1 MRVPRPLRLSRHMCA
16 APLFVLAVFAL
27 VGNRGDRVA
36 AQEPPPAAMRWDG
49 LIEQVSAPPPFS
61 WSSLQPVAP
70 SQLPRHSVSAD
81 GRFVMFAASYLDGS
95 GQGIFLHDR
104 DTGDNTLVLGAWATH
119 PALSADGHQ
128 LAFEECGWN
137 REDGPPYYCDVV
149 VLDVRTGAI
158 HRVSETA
165 DGIPGDGDSSH
176 PVLSADGRFVAFR
189 TNATNLAG
197 PGAVSGQI
205 VVRDRD
211 VDGNGVF
218 DEPGTTTID
227 VVSAE
232 SGSSAPADGESDSAE
247 LSDDGRYVAFRS
259 RATNLLIARS
269 TAEWNVFLRD
279 RLTHATRQLNVKP
292 DGQPSPFSVDTSDI
306 SITADGR
313 YVAFASA
320 DPLLAA
326 GYPDD
331 TDAALDVFVYDRDT
345 SSLTRID
352 LTSDGLSGS
361 ADVQSPMFSADGRY
375 VAVVAMSRNDSNPPA
390 PFSTLVHVY
399 DRATATSTLVSVR
412 PDGIA
417 PDDRADHAVLSADAS
432 IVLFVS
438 AATNLAPNVTARLDN
453 VYAAVHFAVE
463 PSEVTVPARGGTGT
477 FTITAQAHT
486 HWYVGAAEW
495 PNWFTIE
502 TAPQGVGNGTLVA
515 SAWQPNYDPTS
526 RSTTLTANDAKTL
539 RLTQEPGLWL
549 TSVAPDSGPATGG
562 TVVTLHGTGFE
573 PDTRVM
579 FSNSDA
585 TNVQFVDSTT
595 MIATAP
601 PGLVGPAFVGV
612 ISSDFR
618 TSWLGE
624 AFRYLDTTPPNVFP
638 GLSGIVGGD
647 GWFTSDVDLYWGAWD
662 PDTPVTSWSGC
673 DTVHL
678 TTDTPGTTFTCTA
691 TSEGGAASASAT
703 IKRDA
708 TPPAITITSP
718 SPSQPIYERNQVA
731 AAAYQC
737 ADALSGVAS
746 CSGDV
751 PPGEP
756 IDTSWPGYHPFTA
769 WGADRAGNVG
779 GVWTEY
785 AVSNGFCTAANPGL
799 KAWWR
804 MADDTREAIT
814 GATPLRVDI
823 AQDAFAPAITGQGYV
838 FPNRST
844 GRLDHYHYS
853 ALDFTTTMTF
863 AGWVKPTD
871 AGWGVLVRHPFQY
884 MIQRFGDGSIGFEF
898 AQQDGGVAQAT
909 TSAKSPQ
916 DVWTHVAV
924 TYDIGF
930 VKTYINGRL
939 VDTYRRSGTLRVPG
953 WQTPLSIG
961 GQDDPSNPKPF
972 VGSLDELQL
981 FDRVLSDGDI
991 ESMFLAGSDGTC
1003 EPRATAIELSP
1014 IQATYGAGTYHV
1026 TATLRD
1032 DSGQPLPDESMTL
1045 YQEASNQ
1052 AGDPIPTVTLTTDAN
1067 GVVTWDAPFA
1077 VGAGSYSDAL
1087 LTVFEGT
1094 GSYAHSTARADVV
1107 VGQAPVQI
1115 NWPVPSPITYGTAL
1129 SYAGQL
1135 NATAGVPGSFGY
1147 NPASGAVLS
1156 AGAHMLNATF
1166 HPGDATNYSDS
1177 ASQVTLQVNQ
1187 AIPNLT
1193 VVGGTFAFDGQP
1205 HGATASATDYR
1216 GVALSPVT
1224 ITYNGSPD
1232 APVAAGSY
1240 TVVAA
1245 FAGDVNHTA
1254 RSVSTTLTIQQATAT
1269 IVFSTPATFTYDAQ
1283 PHGITAAVYGLGGRL
1298 VGSAPVSY
1306 AGLTGA
1312 PVNAGTYTATAT
1324 FDGGANYEART
1335 VSSTVTIIPASP
1347 AVSVSGGTFTF
1358 DGHPH
1363 PAIATAIGVAGDALV
1378 PVTVEYS
1385 LAGGG
1390 SVPAPVNAG
1399 TYVVTASYA
1408 GSANYVAASGSGTVT
1423 IGRAAPMITWSAPS
1437 PIVYGTPLSAAQLN
1451 ASASVAGSFAYSPGF
1466 NTVLAAGSGRALS
1479 ATFTPSDTQNYTSAN
1494 AAATIDV
1501 ARAPLTVRTLDT
1513 AKPFGAALPP
1523 FTAGG
1528 SGFVNGDSVASLS
1541 GTVAFST
1548 PATAASPV
1556 GTYAVTPSGVTSGNY
1571 SIAFAAGALTISPA
1585 TTSVA
1590 VTSSANPSGFNQAV
1604 SFSASV
1610 AVVAGAGNPTG
1621 TIEFRDG
1628 STRLGTVTLASGSA
1642 ALSTN
1647 GLSAGSHS
1655 ISAMYSGDPSF
1666 AASTQSMTHVVNSSA
1681 ASSAT
1686 AVTSSSNPA
1695 ATGASL
1701 TLTATVKA
1709 SAGATGNVAF
1719 YDGASLLGTVLL
1731 SGTTA
1736 RLSTTALANGAHAI
1750 TARYL
1755 GDGSVPPSISPMF
1768 VQDVAPA
1775 GTRLKTSS
1783 ITLVASPSAATLDG
1797 PVTFTATVTGA
1808 NKLLPT
1814 GAILFTVN
1822 GQVIGSTTGVT
1833 LTATGSVTARATFTT
1848 SALAHGTHTVTATY
1862 LGDPTYRGVA
1872 STISLTVN

>member
-1 MRVPRPLRLSRHMCA
+1 MRLPRAVRLSRHLCA
-16 APLFVLAVFAL
+16 APIFLLAVFA
-27 VGNRGDRVA
+27 VIANRGDRVA

-49 LIEQVSAPPPFS
+49 LIEQISAPPPFS
-61 WSSLQPVAP
+61 WSYPQPAAP

-81 GRFVMFAASYLDGS
+81 GRYVIFAASFQDGS
-95 GQGIFLHDR
+95 GQGFFLHDR
-104 DTGDNTLVLGAWATH
+104 DTGDNTLVLGAWAKN

-137 REDGPPYYCDVV
+137 REPGPPYYCDVV
-149 VLDVRTGAI
+149 VLDLRTGAI
-158 HRVSETA
+158 HRVSEDA
-165 DGIPGDGDSSH
+165 AGIPGDGDSSH

-197 PGAVSGQI
+197 PGAVAGQI

-211 VDGNGVF
+211 ADGNGVF

-227 VVSAE
+227 IVSAE
-232 SGSSAPADGESDSAE
+232 SGSSAPANRESDSAE

-259 RATNLLIARS
+259 RARNLPIAGS
-269 TAEWNVFLRD
+269 TADWNVFLRD

-292 DGQPSPFSVDTSDI
+292 DGRPSHFSVDASDI

-313 YVAFASA
+313 YVAFASV
-320 DPLLAA
+320 DPMLTA

-331 TDAALDVFVYDRDT
+331 TDSALDVFVYDRDM
-345 SSLTRID
+345 SWLTRID
-352 LTSDGLSGS
+352 LTSDGLGGTG
-361 ADVQSPMFSADGRY
+361 DVQSPMLSADGRY

-390 PFSTLVHVY
+390 PLSNLVHVF
-399 DRATATSTLVSVR
+399 DRATASSTLVSVR
-412 PDGIA
+412 PDGVA
-417 PDDRADHAVLSADAS
+417 PNDRADQAVLSADAS
-432 IVLFVS
+432 TVLFVS

-453 VYAAVHFAVE
+453 VYAAVHLAVE

-486 HWYVGAAEW
+486 HWIIGAAEW
-495 PNWFTIE
+495 PSWFTID

-515 SAWQPNYDPTS
+515 SAWQPNSDPTS
-526 RSTTLTANDAKTL
+526 RSTTLTVNGVKTL
-539 RLTQEPGLWL
+539 RVTQEPGLSL
-549 TSVAPDSGPATGG
+549 TSVSPGSGPATGG

-573 PDTRVM
+573 PDTQVV
-579 FSNSDA
+579 FYNTNA
-585 TNVQFVDSTT
+585 TNVKFVDSTT

-601 PGLVGPAFVGV
+601 PGPVGPAFVGV
-612 ISSDFR
+612 ISPDFR

-624 AFRYLDTTPPNVFP
+624 AFRYLDTTPPNVFS

-647 GWFTSDVDLYWGAWD
+647 GWFTSDVDVYWGAWD
-662 PDTPVTSWSGC
+662 PDSPITSWSGC
-673 DTVHL
+673 DTAHV

-691 TSEGGAASASAT
+691 TSEGGSASASAT

-708 TPPAITITSP
+708 TPPAIAITSP

-751 PPGEP
+751 QPGEP
-756 IDTSWPGYHPFTA
+756 IDTSWTGYHSFVA
-769 WGADRAGNVG
+769 WSGDRAGNVG

-785 AVSNGFCTAANPGL
+785 AVSNGVCTAASPGL

-804 MADDTREAIT
+804 MEGDTREAIT
-814 GATPLRVDI
+814 GATPVRVDI
-823 AQDAFAPAITGQGYV
+823 AQDTFAPAITGQGYV

-844 GRLDHYHYS
+844 GRLDHDHYS
-853 ALDFTTTMTF
+853 ALDFTTAMTF
-863 AGWVKPTD
+863 AGWVKPTSG
-871 AGWGVLVRHPFQY
+871 GWGVLVRHPLQY
-884 MIQRFGDGSIGFEF
+884 MVQRFGDGSIGFEF

-909 TSAKSPQ
+909 TSAKAPQ

-939 VDTYRRSGTLRVPG
+939 VDTYSRTGTLRVPA

-961 GQDDPSNPKPF
+961 GQDDPSSPKPF

-981 FDRVLSDGDI
+981 FDRVLSDADI
-991 ESMFLAGSDGTC
+991 ESMFLAGSNGTC
-1003 EPRATAIELSP
+1003 EPRGTAIELSP
-1014 IQATYGAGTYHV
+1014 VQATYGAGTYHV

-1032 DSGQPLPDESMTL
+1032 DSGQPLPDQSMTL
-1045 YQEASNQ
+1045 YQEAHNQ
-1052 AGDPIPTVTLTTDAN
+1052 AGDPTPTATLTTDGN

-1077 VGAGSYSDAL
+1077 VPAGTYNNAL
-1087 LTVFEGT
+1087 RAVFEGT
-1094 GSYAHSTARADVV
+1094 GSYAHSSARADVV
-1107 VGQAPVQI
+1107 VGQAAVQI
-1115 NWPVPSPITYGTAL
+1115 NWPVPPPITYGTAL
-1129 SYAGQL
+1129 SYSGQL
-1135 NATAGVPGSFGY
+1135 NATAGVPGSFEY
-1147 NPASGAVLS
+1147 SPAAGAVPS
-1156 AGAHMLNATF
+1156 AGAHTLNATF
-1166 HPGDATNYSDS
+1166 HPSDATNYSDS
-1177 ASQVTLQVNQ
+1177 ASHLTLLVNQ

-1193 VVGGTFAFDGQP
+1193 VAGGTFAFDGRP

-1224 ITYNGSPD
+1224 IAYNGSPD
-1232 APVAAGSY
+1232 APVTAGSY
-1240 TVVAA
+1240 AVVAA

-1254 RSVSTTLTIQQATAT
+1254 RSVSTTITIQRATPT

-1283 PHGITAAVYGLGGRL
+1283 PHGITAAVYGLGGASI
-1298 VGSAPVSY
+1298 GSAPVSY

-1324 FDGGANYEART
+1324 FDGDANYEARA
-1335 VSSTVTIIPASP
+1335 VSSTVTI
-1347 AVSVSGGTFTF
+1347 GK
-1358 DGHPH
+1358 
-1363 PAIATAIGVAGDALV
+1363 
-1378 PVTVEYS
+1378 
-1385 LAGGG
+1385 
-1390 SVPAPVNAG
+1390 
-1399 TYVVTASYA
+1399 
-1408 GSANYVAASGSGTVT
+1408 
-1423 IGRAAPMITWSAPS
+1423 AAPMVTWSAPS
-1437 PIVYGTPLSAAQLN
+1437 PIVYGTPLGAAQLN

-1479 ATFTPSDTQNYTSAN
+1479 ATFTPSDTQNYTSAT
-1494 AAATIDV
+1494 AAAAIDV
-1501 ARAPLTVRTLDT
+1501 GRAPLTVRTLDT

-1528 SGFVNGDSVASLS
+1528 SGFVNGDSMASLS

-1556 GTYAVTPSGVTSGNY
+1556 GIYAVTPSGVTSGNY
-1571 SIAFAAGALTISPA
+1571 SIAFAAGTLTISPA

-1590 VTSSANPSGFNQAV
+1590 VMSSANPSGFNQAV
-1604 SFSASV
+1604 TFSASV

-1666 AASTQSMTHVVNSSA
+1666 AGATQSMTHLVYSSA
-1681 ASSAT
+1681 ASSST

-1701 TLTATVKA
+1701 TVTATVTA

-1719 YDGASLLGTVLL
+1719 YDGATLLGTVLL

-1736 RLSTTALANGAHAI
+1736 KLSTSALANGAHAI

-1755 GDGSVPPSISPMF
+1755 GNGSVPPSISPMF

-1783 ITLVASPSAATLDG
+1783 MTLVASPSAATLDG
-1797 PVTFTATVTGA
+1797 DVTFTANVSGA
-1808 NKLLPT
+1808 NKVPPT
-1814 GAILFTVN
+1814 GTILFTAN
-1822 GQVIGSTTGVT
+1822 GQVIGTATGVT
-1833 LTATGSVTARATFTT
+1833 LAATGPVTARATFTT

-1862 LGDPTYRGVA
+1862 LGDTNYRGVA

>member
-1 MRVPRPLRLSRHMCA
+1 MRVPSAVRLSRRLCA
-16 APLFVLAVFAL
+16 APLVALAMFVVIA
-27 VGNRGDRVA
+27 NRGDRVA
-36 AQEPPPAAMRWDG
+36 AQEPPPAAMQWDG
-49 LIEQVSAPPPFS
+49 LIEQISAPPPFS
-61 WSSLQPVAP
+61 WSYPQPAAP

-81 GRFVMFAASYLDGS
+81 GRYVLFAASYQDGS
-95 GQGIFLHDR
+95 GQGFFLRDR
-104 DTGDNTLVLGAWATH
+104 DTGDNTLVLGAWAAH

-137 REDGPPYYCDVV
+137 RQDGPPYYCDVV
-149 VLDVRTGAI
+149 VLDLRTGAI
-158 HRVSETA
+158 HRVSETP
-165 DGIPGDGDSSH
+165 DGIPGDGDSSQ

-197 PGAVSGQI
+197 PGAASGQI
-205 VVRDRD
+205 VVQDRD
-211 VDGNGVF
+211 TDGNGVF
-218 DEPGTTTID
+218 DEPGTTTTD

-232 SGSSAPADGESDSAE
+232 SGSSAPADAENDSAE

-259 RATNLLIARS
+259 RATNLPSSGS

-279 RLTHATRQLNVKP
+279 RLTHATRQINIRP
-292 DGQPSPFSVDTSDI
+292 EGQPSPFSVDASGI

-320 DPLLAA
+320 DPMLAA

-331 TDAALDVFVYDRDT
+331 TDAALDVFVYDRDA
-345 SSLTRID
+345 SWLTRID
-352 LTSDGLSGS
+352 LTSDGLGGTR
-361 ADVQSPMFSADGRY
+361 DVQSPMFSADGRY
-375 VAVVAMSRNDSNPPA
+375 VAVVAMSRNNANPPA
-390 PFSTLVHVY
+390 PFSNLVHVY

-412 PDGIA
+412 PDGAA
-417 PDDRADHAVLSADAS
+417 PDDRADQAVLSADAS
-432 IVLFVS
+432 TVLFVS

-463 PSEVTVPARGGTGT
+463 PSEMTVPARGGTGT

-486 HWYVGAAEW
+486 HWMISAAEW
-495 PNWFTIE
+495 PYWFTVE
-502 TAPQGVGNGTLVA
+502 NAPQGVGNGTLVA
-515 SAWQPNYDPTS
+515 AASQPNYDQTS
-526 RSTTLTANDAKTL
+526 RSTTLTVNYVKTL

-549 TSVAPDSGPATGG
+549 TSVSPASGPATGG
-562 TVVTLHGTGFE
+562 TVVTLHGTSFE

-579 FSNSDA
+579 FSNTDA

-601 PGLVGPAFVGV
+601 PGPVGPAFVGV
-612 ISSDFR
+612 ISPDFR

-624 AFRYLDTTPPNVFP
+624 AFRYLDTTPPNVFS

-647 GWFTSDVDLYWGAWD
+647 GWFTSDVDVYWGAWD
-662 PDTPVTSWSGC
+662 PDTPVTNWSGC
-673 DTVHL
+673 DPTHV

-708 TPPAITITSP
+708 TPPAITITTP
-718 SPSQPIYERNQVA
+718 GPSQPIYERNQVA

-737 ADALSGVAS
+737 ADTLSGVAS

-751 PPGEP
+751 QPGEP
-756 IDTSWPGYHPFTA
+756 IDTSWPGYHSFTA
-769 WGADRAGNVG
+769 WGGDRAGNFG

-785 AVSNGFCTAANPGL
+785 AVSNGFCIAPNPRL

-804 MADDTREAIT
+804 MDGDTREAIT
-814 GATPLRVDI
+814 GATPLRVGI
-823 AQDAFAPAITGQGYV
+823 AQDAFAPAMTGQGYV

-853 ALDFTTTMTF
+853 ALDFTTAMTF
-863 AGWVKPTD
+863 AGWVKPTN

-884 MIQRFGDGSIGFEF
+884 MVQRFGDGSIGFQF

-909 TSAKSPQ
+909 TSAKAPQ
-916 DVWTHVAV
+916 NVWTHVAV

-939 VDTYRRSGTLRVPG
+939 VDTYRRTGTLRVPA

-961 GQDDPSNPKPF
+961 GQDDPSSPKPF

-991 ESMFLAGSDGTC
+991 ESMFLAGSAGTC
-1003 EPRATAIELSP
+1003 EPRGTAIELSP
-1014 IQATYGAGTYHV
+1014 IQTTYGAGTYHV

-1032 DSGQPLPDESMTL
+1032 ESGQPLPDESITL
-1045 YQEASNQ
+1045 YQEAHNQ

-1067 GVVTWDAPFA
+1067 GVVMWDAPFA
-1077 VGAGSYSDAL
+1077 ARAGTYSDAL
-1087 LTVFEGT
+1087 LAVFAGT
-1094 GSYAHSTARADVV
+1094 GSYAHSSQRADVV
-1107 VGQAPVQI
+1107 IGQAAVSI
-1115 NWPVPSPITYGTAL
+1115 NWPVPSPITYGTSL

-1135 NATAGVPGSFGY
+1135 NATAGVPGSFAY
-1147 NPASGAVLS
+1147 SPASGAVPS
-1156 AGAHMLNATF
+1156 AGVHTLTATF
-1166 HPGDATNYSDS
+1166 YPSDTTNYSNG
-1177 ASQVTLQVNQ
+1177 ASEVTLQVNQ
-1187 AIPNLT
+1187 AIPSLT
-1193 VVGGTFAFDGQP
+1193 VAGGTFTFDGQP

-1216 GVALSPVT
+1216 GVALAPVT
-1224 ITYNGSPD
+1224 VTYNGSPD
-1232 APVAAGSY
+1232 
-1240 TVVAA
+1240 
-1245 FAGDVNHTA
+1245 
-1254 RSVSTTLTIQQATAT
+1254 
-1269 IVFSTPATFTYDAQ
+1269 
-1283 PHGITAAVYGLGGRL
+1283 
-1298 VGSAPVSY
+1298 
-1306 AGLTGA
+1306 A

-1324 FDGGANYEART
+1324 FAGDANYAART
-1335 VSSTVTIIPASP
+1335 GSSTVTI
-1347 AVSVSGGTFTF
+1347 GK
-1358 DGHPH
+1358 
-1363 PAIATAIGVAGDALV
+1363 
-1378 PVTVEYS
+1378 
-1385 LAGGG
+1385 
-1390 SVPAPVNAG
+1390 
-1399 TYVVTASYA
+1399 
-1408 GSANYVAASGSGTVT
+1408 
-1423 IGRAAPMITWSAPS
+1423 AAPIVTWSAPS
-1437 PIVYGTPLSAAQLN
+1437 PIVYGTPLGAAQLN
-1451 ASASVAGSFAYSPGF
+1451 ASASVAGSFAYSPGL

-1501 ARAPLTVRTLDT
+1501 ARAPLTVRTLDS

-1523 FTAGG
+1523 FAASG
-1528 SGFVNGDSVASLS
+1528 SGFVNGDSMASLS

-1556 GTYAVTPSGVTSGNY
+1556 GTYAVTPSGVTSANY
-1571 SIAFAAGALTISPA
+1571 SIAFTAGTLTISPA
-1585 TTSVA
+1585 TASVA
-1590 VTSSANPSGFNQAV
+1590 VMSSANPSGFNQAV
-1604 SFSASV
+1604 TFSASV
-1610 AVVAGAGNPTG
+1610 AGVAGAGNPTG

-1655 ISAMYSGDPSF
+1655 ISALYSGDPGF
-1666 AASTQSMTHVVNSSA
+1666 AGGAQSITHVVNSSA
-1681 ASSAT
+1681 ASSST
-1686 AVTSSSNPA
+1686 AVASSSDPV
-1695 ATGASL
+1695 ATGANL
-1701 TLTATVKA
+1701 TLTATVTA
-1709 SAGATGNVAF
+1709 SASATGNVAF
-1719 YDGASLLGTVLL
+1719 YDGATLLGTVPL

-1755 GDGSVPPSISPMF
+1755 GNGPVPPSVSPIF

-1775 GTRLKTSS
+1775 GTHLKTSS
-1783 ITLVASPSAATLDG
+1783 ITLVAAPSPATLDG
-1797 PVTFTATVTGA
+1797 QVTFTATVTGA

-1814 GAILFTVN
+1814 GTILFTVN
-1822 GQVIGSTTGVT
+1822 GQVIGSAAGVT

-1848 SALAHGTHTVTATY
+1848 SGLAHGAHMVTATY
-1862 LGDPTYRGVA
+1862 LGDTNYRGVA

>member
-1 MRVPRPLRLSRHMCA
+1 MRVPKAVRLSRHLCA
-16 APLFVLAVFAL
+16 APLFVLALFA
-27 VGNRGDRVA
+27 VIANRGDRVA

-49 LIEQVSAPPPFS
+49 LIEQISAPPPFS
-61 WSSLQPVAP
+61 WNYPQPAAP

-81 GRFVMFAASYLDGS
+81 GRFVMFAASYQDGS

-104 DTGDNTLVLGAWATH
+104 DSGDNNLVLGAWATH
-119 PALSADGHQ
+119 PALSADGHH

-137 REDGPPYYCDVV
+137 REPGPPYYCDVV
-149 VLDVRTGAI
+149 VLDLRTGAI

-189 TNATNLAG
+189 TKATNLAG

-211 VDGNGVF
+211 ADGNGIF
-218 DEPGTTTID
+218 DEPGSTTID
-227 VVSAE
+227 LVSAQ
-232 SGSSAPADGESDSAE
+232 SGSSAAADAESDSAE

-259 RATNLLIARS
+259 RATNLRIAES

-279 RLTHATRQLNVKP
+279 RLAHETRQLNVRP
-292 DGQPSPFSVDTSDI
+292 DGQPSPFSVDAADI

-313 YVAFASA
+313 SVAFASA
-320 DPLLAA
+320 DPMLAA

-331 TDAALDVFVYDRDT
+331 ADAALDVFVYDRDAAW
-345 SSLTRID
+345 LTRID
-352 LTSDGLSGS
+352 LTSDGLGGS
-361 ADVQSPMFSADGRY
+361 ADVRSPMFSADGRY
-375 VAVVAMSRNDSNPPA
+375 VAVVAMSRNNSYPPA
-390 PFSTLVHVY
+390 PFSNLVHVY

-412 PDGIA
+412 PDGVA
-417 PDDRADHAVLSADAS
+417 PDDRADQTVLSADGS
-432 IVLFVS
+432 TVLFVS

-477 FTITAQAHT
+477 YTITAQAHT
-486 HWYVGAAEW
+486 HWIISAAEW
-495 PNWFTIE
+495 PNWFTVE
-502 TAPQGVGNGTLVA
+502 TAPQGIGDGTLVA
-515 SAWQPNYDPTS
+515 SAWQPNYDQTS
-526 RSTTLTANDAKTL
+526 RSTTLTVNSVKTL

-549 TSVAPDSGPATGG
+549 TSVSPGSGPATGG
-562 TVVTLHGTGFE
+562 TIVTLHGTSFE
-573 PDTRVM
+573 PDTRVL
-579 FSNSDA
+579 FSNTDA

-601 PGLVGPAFVGV
+601 PGSVGPAFVGV
-612 ISSDFR
+612 VSSDFR

-624 AFRYLDTTPPNVFP
+624 AFRYLDTTPPTVFP
-638 GLSGIVGGD
+638 GLSGIIGGD

-673 DTVHL
+673 DPTRV

-691 TSEGGAASASAT
+691 TSEGGTASASAT
-703 IKRDA
+703 VKRDA

-718 SPSQPIYERNQVA
+718 SPSQPIYERNQIA

-746 CSGDV
+746 CSGDAQ
-751 PPGEP
+751 PGEP
-756 IDTSWPGYHPFTA
+756 IDTSSPGYHSFTA
-769 WGADRAGNVG
+769 WGGDRAGNFG

-804 MADDTREAIT
+804 MAGDTREAIT

-823 AQDAFAPAITGQGYV
+823 AQDAFAPAIAGDGYV
-838 FPNRST
+838 FPHRST
-844 GRLDHYHYS
+844 GRLDHDHDS
-853 ALDFTTTMTF
+853 ALDFTTAMTF
-863 AGWVKPTD
+863 AGWVKPTS

-884 MIQRFGDGSIGFEF
+884 TVERFGDGSIGFQF

-909 TSAKSPQ
+909 TAARAPQ

-924 TYDIGF
+924 TYDVGF

-939 VDTYRRSGTLRVPG
+939 VDTYRRTGTLRVPA

-961 GQDDPSNPKPF
+961 GQDDPGNPKPF

-991 ESMFLAGSDGTC
+991 ESLFLAGSDGTC
-1003 EPRATAIELSP
+1003 EPRGTAIELSP
-1014 IQATYGAGTYHV
+1014 IHTTYGAGTYHV

-1032 DSGQPLPDESMTL
+1032 DSGQPLPDESVTL
-1045 YQEASNQ
+1045 YQEAYDE
-1052 AGDPIPTVTLTTDAN
+1052 AGDPMPTVTLTTDGN
-1067 GVVTWDAPFA
+1067 GLVTWDAPFA
-1077 VGAGSYSDAL
+1077 VGAGTYSNAL
-1087 LTVFEGT
+1087 RAVFAGT
-1094 GSYAHSTARADVV
+1094 ASYAHSSARADVV
-1107 VGQAPVQI
+1107 VEKAAIQI
-1115 NWPVPSPITYGTAL
+1115 NWP
-1129 SYAGQL
+1129 
-1135 NATAGVPGSFGY
+1135 
-1147 NPASGAVLS
+1147 
-1156 AGAHMLNATF
+1156 
-1166 HPGDATNYSDS
+1166 
-1177 ASQVTLQVNQ
+1177 
-1187 AIPNLT
+1187 
-1193 VVGGTFAFDGQP
+1193 
-1205 HGATASATDYR
+1205 
-1216 GVALSPVT
+1216 
-1224 ITYNGSPD
+1224 
-1232 APVAAGSY
+1232 
-1240 TVVAA
+1240 
-1245 FAGDVNHTA
+1245 
-1254 RSVSTTLTIQQATAT
+1254 
-1269 IVFSTPATFTYDAQ
+1269 
-1283 PHGITAAVYGLGGRL
+1283 
-1298 VGSAPVSY
+1298 
-1306 AGLTGA
+1306 
-1312 PVNAGTYTATAT
+1312 
-1324 FDGGANYEART
+1324 
-1335 VSSTVTIIPASP
+1335 
-1347 AVSVSGGTFTF
+1347 
-1358 DGHPH
+1358 
-1363 PAIATAIGVAGDALV
+1363 
-1378 PVTVEYS
+1378 
-1385 LAGGG
+1385 
-1390 SVPAPVNAG
+1390 
-1399 TYVVTASYA
+1399 
-1408 GSANYVAASGSGTVT
+1408 
-1423 IGRAAPMITWSAPS
+1423 APS
-1437 PIVYGTPLSAAQLN
+1437 PIVYGTPLGAAQLN

-1479 ATFTPSDTQNYTSAN
+1479 ATFTPSDTRNYTT
-1494 AAATIDV
+1494 AAAAAMIDV
-1501 ARAPLTVRTLDT
+1501 ARAPLTVRTLDA

-1523 FTAGG
+1523 FTASG
-1528 SGFVNGDSVASLS
+1528 SGFVNGDSMASLS
-1541 GTVAFST
+1541 GTVTFTT

-1571 SIAFAAGALTISPA
+1571 AIAFAAGTLTISPA

-1590 VTSSANPSGFNQAV
+1590 VMSSASPSGFNQAV
-1604 SFSASV
+1604 TFSASV

-1655 ISAMYSGDPSF
+1655 ISVLYSGDPSF
-1666 AASTQSMTHVVNSSA
+1666 AGGTQSIVQVVDSSA
-1681 ASSAT
+1681 ASSST
-1686 AVTSSSNPA
+1686 TVTSSSNPA
-1695 ATGASL
+1695 ATGAAL
-1701 TLTATVKA
+1701 TLTATVMA
-1709 SAGATGNVAF
+1709 PAGTTGNVAF
-1719 YDGASLLGTVLL
+1719 YDGATLLGTVPL

-1736 RLSTTALANGAHAI
+1736 RFSTTTLAGGAHGI

-1755 GDGSVPPSISPMF
+1755 GNGAVPPSISPMF

-1783 ITLVASPSAATLDG
+1783 VALAASPSPATLGG
-1797 PVTFTATVTGA
+1797 PVTFTANVSGA

-1822 GQVIGSTTGVT
+1822 GQVIGNATGIT
-1833 LTATGSVTARATFTT
+1833 LTATGSNTARATLTT

-1862 LGDPTYRGVA
+1862 LGDTNYRGAA
-1872 STISLTVN
+1872 STISVTVN